1 MKNCSYSPS
10 TWKQKIILFL
20 GIILAATISMAADAP
35 KLTLN
40 EAISQGVETHP
51 SLKQSKEAVHQAEAQ
66 LRSSYSSWLPQVNL
80 SSKYAKSKA
89 DGASSQDNYSGSVS
103 ASQLLYDFG
112 KTPANIK
119 QYQENLKQAQLN
131 YQTKEL
137 SVITNIKSSYF
148 SALKAREEMIIAQ
161 ETLESVKL
169 HLKLATTSYEVGKV
183 AKLDVTKAEVEVAN
197 AELTLVNAVNS
208 DRIAIRTLA
217 NAMGLEHWQGGNPQ
231 LEEAQYSRATEELP
245 QLITEAN
252 KNRPDLLTYQ
262 TQREALKASLLYTQ
276 KGHVPTLS
284 ASGSYS
290 GTGEDFPLEKDWS
303 AGLSLS
309 MNLFDGFKTEAQTAE
324 VKSEIKALQA
334 EETKALQD
342 AELEVSTNYYNVLS
356 GEEKIKAAQKLV
368 EQAQESLKLA
378 TGRYE
383 NGLGTILDVTDAQVS
398 YTDARVSLAGV
409 KYDYQT
415 NCAKLDSSI
424 GRK

>member
-1 MKNCSYSPS
+1 MMICGYSS
-10 TWKQKIILFL
+10 SIWKQKIILFW
-20 GIILAATISMAADAP
+20 GILLTATMSMAAEAP
-35 KLTLN
+35 KLTLD
-40 EAISQGVETHP
+40 EAISQGMEAHP

-80 SSKYAKSKA
+80 SSKYAKSKT
-89 DGASSQDNYSGSVS
+89 DGASAQNNYSGSVS

-119 QYQENLKQAQLN
+119 QYQEYLKQARLN
-131 YQTKEL
+131 YQAQEL
-137 SVITNIKSSYF
+137 SIITNIKTSYF
-148 SALKAREEMIIAQ
+148 SALKAREELIIAQ
-161 ETLESVKL
+161 ETLESSKL
-169 HLKLATTSYEVGKV
+169 HLKLAKTSYEVGKV

-197 AELTLVNAVNS
+197 AELNLVNAINS
-208 DRIAIRTLA
+208 NRIALRTLA
-217 NAMGLEHWQGGNPQ
+217 NAMGLEHWPGDNPQ
-231 LEEAQYSRATEELP
+231 LEEAPYSRATGELS
-245 QLITEAN
+245 QLIAEA
-252 KNRPDLLTYQ
+252 KKSRPDLLYYQ
-262 TQREALKASLLYTQ
+262 SQQEALKASLQYTR
-276 KGHVPTLS
+276 KNHLPTVS
-284 ASGSYS
+284 ASGSFS
-290 GTGEDFPLEKDWS
+290 GTGDDFPLEKDWS

-309 MNLFDGFKTEAQTAE
+309 MNLFDGFKSEAQAAE
-324 VKSEIKALQA
+324 VKAKIKALTA

-342 AELEVSTNYYNVLS
+342 VELEVSTNYYNVLS

-368 EQAQESLKLA
+368 EQAQESLQLA